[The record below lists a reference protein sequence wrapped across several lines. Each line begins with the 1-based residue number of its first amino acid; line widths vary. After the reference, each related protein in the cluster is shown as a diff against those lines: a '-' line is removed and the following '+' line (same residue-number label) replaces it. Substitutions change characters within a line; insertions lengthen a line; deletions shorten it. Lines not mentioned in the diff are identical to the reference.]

1 MRSLS
6 LNDALTRLY
15 NRRGFIS
22 LTEPHVKLAQRT
34 KGRFLVVSAD
44 VAGLGDINRVA
55 GHDEGDRVLRETAV
69 LLKGTFRD
77 CDLVARIEGSAF
89 AVLAADAARDKRAI
103 ITARIA
109 QQVRR
114 YNGRTVRQYNL
125 VVNLGYAAFDG
136 SEQSRGAAGAGGAGG
151 AGGGTASIEELLQQ
165 AVADRVAARRSR
177 A

>member
-1 MRSLS
+1 M
-6 LNDALTRLY
+6 
-15 NRRGFIS
+15 
-22 LTEPHVKLAQRT
+22 
-34 KGRFLVVSAD
+34 
-44 VAGLGDINRVA
+44 
-55 GHDEGDRVLRETAV
+55 
-69 LLKGTFRD
+69 
-77 CDLVARIEGSAF
+77 
-89 AVLAADAARDKRAI
+89 LAADAAPDKRAI

-136 SEQSRGAAGAGGAGG
+136 SEQSEGARGPGGA
-151 AGGGTASIEELLQQ
+151 TASIEELLQQ